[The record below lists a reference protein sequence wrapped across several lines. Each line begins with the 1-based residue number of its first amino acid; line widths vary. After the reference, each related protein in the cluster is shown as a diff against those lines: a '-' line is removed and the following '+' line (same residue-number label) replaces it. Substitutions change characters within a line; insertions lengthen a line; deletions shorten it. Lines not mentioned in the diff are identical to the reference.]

1 MEARRIQLSLIPM
14 PTAKTT
20 RNTEDL
26 RVEVCAATR
35 TTRMLVAVLILFLIT
50 EFPQGILA
58 LLSDLLGEQFFIA
71 CYISLADLMDF
82 VTLLNSAINF
92 ILYCAMSRQFR
103 KEFCRV
109 FLFDR
114 FLTGDCNEIH
124 LN

>member
-1 MEARRIQLSLIPM
+1 
-14 PTAKTT
+14 
-20 RNTEDL
+20 
-26 RVEVCAATR
+26 
-35 TTRMLVAVLILFLIT
+35 MLVAVLILFLIT
-50 EFPQGILA
+50 EFPQGVLA

-109 FLFDR
+109 FSVKR